1 MLMYILIA
9 VTGLQ
14 DPRTNL
20 KQTKSVHCRKYFI
33 KNVAQIIDS
42 ETPCVI
48 IIIIV
53 IEVQGP
59 ASVLWLVCFSADQLI
74 FFIIIIIYS
83 YHSSHLNLL
92 SWSVV
97 S

>member
-20 KQTKSVHCRKYFI
+20 KATKSVHCRKSFI

-42 ETPCVI
+42 EIPCVI
-48 IIIIV
+48 IIMMNII
-53 IEVQGP
+53 IVQGP
-59 ASVLWLVCFSADQLI
+59 ASVL
-74 FFIIIIIYS
+74 
-83 YHSSHLNLL
+83 
-92 SWSVV
+92 
-97 S
+97 